1 MTQRIAVTGSS
12 GLIGGALCRSLRARG
27 DEVVRLVRRPSE
39 HAEEVQWDPSSR
51 HLDPG
56 VLDGVDA
63 VVNLA
68 GASIGEKRWS
78 PEFKALLISSRTDG
92 TTALAEAIAAT
103 GRQIHLVNGSAV
115 GYYGDR
121 GDEVLTEESQGG
133 SGFLAELVRA
143 WEGATEP
150 ARAAGAPVACVRTGI
165 VLAPQG
171 DAFKPLLLLTRLG
184 LGGPLGNGRHYWP
197 WITLPDE
204 VRAILHV
211 IDHRLEG
218 PVNLTGPQPAPQREI
233 VAEMGRQLH
242 RPTLL
247 PAPAFALR
255 AVLGEMSSDI
265 LSSQRALP
273 RRLLDSGFEHE
284 HASLPDAVR
293 WLVSDGTESKTS

>member
-12 GLIGGALCRSLRARG
+12 GLIGGALCRALRARG
-27 DEVVRLVRRPSE
+27 DEVVRLVRRPTE
-39 HAEEVQWDPSSR
+39 HSEEVQWDPSSR

-68 GASIGEKRWS
+68 GASLGEKRWS
-78 PEFKALLISSRTDG
+78 PEFKAVLISSRTDG

-121 GDEVLTEESQGG
+121 GDEVLTEESPGG

-150 ARAAGAPVACVRTGI
+150 ARASGAPVACVRTGI
-165 VLAPQG
+165 VLAPES
-171 DAFKPLLLLTRLG
+171 DAFKPLLRLTRFG
-184 LGGPLGNGRHYWP
+184 LGGPLGNGRHFWS
-197 WITLPDE
+197 WITLTDE
-204 VRAILHV
+204 VRGILHV
-211 IDHRLEG
+211 LDQRLEG
-218 PVNLTGPQPAPQREI
+218 PVNLTGPEPAPQREI

-242 RPTLL
+242 RPTIL
-247 PAPAFALR
+247 PAPSIALR

-284 HASLPDAVR
+284 HATLPDAVR
-293 WLVSDGTESKTS
+293 WLVG